1 MRILYLSPRQAWPP
15 VSGAGLRDYYFARA
29 LARYAQLTYIY
40 FSETGGAEG
49 LAFCE
54 EAIGIPRPKGY
65 TPAKIVRGLFGRWP
79 LPVVNYTSDDMKT
92 AIIEAGRKR
101 RFDLIH
107 IDALQLAG
115 YVPFLD
121 VQLPGVPVIYDWHNI
136 ESELM
141 ERYAANT
148 PSLLKRIYAFLT
160 ARRMAG
166 LERWILQT
174 GFGHLVCSDRERLQL
189 RRQVPGKRIEV
200 IDNGVDLEFFNAIAK
215 TPGPRRRIVFV
226 GSMSYHANIE
236 AAVWLARNI
245 WPLIHAEWP
254 DLHLTLV
261 GSRPA
266 KEVLSLAEIPGV
278 EVTGTVDDVRPFYS
292 DAIAAVA
299 PLRTAGG
306 TRLKILEAMAARV
319 PVISTTLGAEGLDVS
334 PGKDILIADREQDW
348 PRAVEWL
355 RNEADWNSLAAAAY
369 ELVRA
374 RYGWDALGDRLYK
387 TYESWLG

>member
-1 MRILYLSPRQAWPP
+1 
-15 VSGAGLRDYYFARA
+15 
-29 LARYAQLTYIY
+29 
-40 FSETGGAEG
+40 
-49 LAFCE
+49 
-54 EAIGIPRPKGY
+54 
-65 TPAKIVRGLFGRWP
+65 
-79 LPVVNYTSDDMKT
+79 MKT
-92 AIIEAGRKR
+92 QLSKPAGNGVSISSTSMR
-101 RFDLIH
+101 
-107 IDALQLAG
+107 LQLAG

-121 VQLPGVPVIYDWHNI
+121 VQFPGVPVIYDWHNI

-189 RRQVPGKRIEV
+189 GRHNPGKRIEV
-200 IDNGVDLEFFNAIAK
+200 IDNGVDLEFFNAIAR

-236 AAVWLARNI
+236 AAVWLARSI

-254 DLHLTLV
+254 DLQLTLV

-306 TRLKILEAMAARV
+306 TRLKILEAW
-319 PVISTTLGAEGLDVS
+319 
-334 PGKDILIADREQDW
+334 Q
-348 PRAVEWL
+348 RAS
-355 RNEADWNSLAAAAY
+355 R
-369 ELVRA
+369 
-374 RYGWDALGDRLYK
+374 
-387 TYESWLG
+387 